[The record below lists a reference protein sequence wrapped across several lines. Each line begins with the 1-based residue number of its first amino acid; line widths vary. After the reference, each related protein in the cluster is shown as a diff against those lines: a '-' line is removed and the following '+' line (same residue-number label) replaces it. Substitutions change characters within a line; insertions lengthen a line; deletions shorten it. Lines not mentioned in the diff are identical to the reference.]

1 MSMKSWISDHPDMF
15 AIAIL
20 LIVIAILATIAI
32 VKAIMEANSNKDNTT
47 PSTDPEPT
55 QRVPTLMEQ
64 PRYRYASIL
73 SNGTASMGANGV
85 NGAGDRGRI
94 SHIKG

>member
-32 VKAIMEANSNKDNTT
+32 VKAIMEANSDKDNTT
-47 PSTDPEPT
+47 PSPDPEPT
-55 QRVPTLMEQ
+55 QRVPTLMEL

-73 SNGTASMGANGV
+73 SNGTASMANGV
-85 NGAGDRGRI
+85 NEGSRGRLGH
-94 SHIKG
+94 SKG